1 MMPVETGR
9 PAGREGGQRVRDA
22 TIERE
27 EARGGAA
34 AAPEAVYLERRARF
48 GGERDHAQ
56 RARYAAANATVALFL
71 AALALIIVGL
81 AVHAPLLTA
90 AGILAGVGFIAAFRR
105 QGLADERHRRAETL
119 WRLNNEGLARLRRD
133 WKALPLRR
141 PETPPPADGAVL
153 DLDLLGHAS
162 LQHLLNTAT
171 TPQAQLRLQGWLLAP
186 APLATIRARQ
196 TAVSELAPDVALRDE
211 LALFGL
217 LSGMTQ
223 GGYDRFL
230 AWAEEGPWL
239 SHRPALLW
247 ASRILPALALL
258 AVAASLLRLT
268 NLPLWLIFVAA
279 NIVLAWTAG
288 KEVERRI
295 DAVAERQAVFQP
307 YAAIFARVE
316 GEAFQ
321 APALRTIQSRLTADG
336 MRASM
341 RMRHLGRI
349 MAFADLRHSS
359 LIFPPVQALT
369 LWSFHVLWALEG
381 WQRTASARA
390 RRWLEALG
398 DLEALAALGTLA
410 FDNPD
415 WAFPEIVEGE
425 TAPALEAREL
435 GHPLL
440 APGVRVGNDV
450 IVGPPGTLLLVTGS
464 NMSGKSTLLRALGVN
479 VTLAQAGGPVCATAL
494 RLPPLVLATSM
505 RIADSLEEGVSYFL
519 AELRRL
525 KAVVETAEQTK
536 RAAAARRNERDEQD
550 GHEET
555 AERTTFFL
563 LDEILHGTNTAER
576 QIAVRH
582 ILLRLLALGA
592 IGAVSTHDLGLVRVP
607 EIATVS
613 RPVYFTETFMRGP
626 DGPAMTFDY
635 TLRPGIAP
643 STNAL
648 KLMEIVG
655 LPVEDGESGDGAS
668 T

>member
-1 MMPVETGR
+1 MIGR
-9 PAGREGGQRVRDA
+9 SGTAGERKGGQRVRDA

-27 EARGGAA
+27 EARGGAV

-48 GGERDHAQ
+48 GVERDHAQ

-71 AALALIIVGL
+71 AALALIIAGL
-81 AVHAPLLTA
+81 AVHALLLTA
-90 AGILAGVGFIAAFRR
+90 AGILAGAGFVVAFRR
-105 QGLADERHRRAETL
+105 QGQADERHRRAETL
-119 WRLNNEGLARLRRD
+119 WRLSEEGLARPRRD

-141 PETPPPADGAVL
+141 PETPPPMDGAAL

-171 TPQAQLRLQGWLLAP
+171 TPPAQSRLQGWLLTP
-186 APLATIRARQ
+186 ATPATIRARQ
-196 TAVSELAPDVALRDE
+196 AAVAELAPDVELREE
-211 LALFGL
+211 LTLFGL

-230 AWAEEGPWL
+230 EWAEGGPWL
-239 SHRPALLW
+239 SRRPALLW

-268 NLPLWLIFVAA
+268 DLPLWLIFVAA

-321 APALRTIQSRLTADG
+321 APALRAIQSHLTADG
-336 MRASM
+336 MRASV

-381 WQRTASARA
+381 WQRTAGARA

-398 DLEALAALGTLA
+398 ELEALAALGTLA

-425 TAPALEAREL
+425 AAPALEARDL

-440 APGVRVGNDV
+440 APGGRVGNDV
-450 IVGPPGTLLLVTGS
+450 TVGPRGTLLLVTGS
-464 NMSGKSTLLRALGVN
+464 NMSGKSTLLRAIGVN

-505 RIADSLEEGVSYFL
+505 RVADSLEEGVSYFL

-525 KAVVETAEQTK
+525 KAVVETAE
-536 RAAAARRNERDEQD
+536 RAEAARQD
-550 GHEET
+550 RSDGREGT
-555 AERTTFFL
+555 PERTALFL

-576 QIAVRH
+576 QTAVRH

-607 EIATVS
+607 EIAAVS
-613 RPVYFTETFMRGP
+613 RPVYFTETFTRGP
-626 DGPAMTFDY
+626 EGPAMTFDY

-655 LPVEDGESGDGAS
+655 LPVENGEPGGTS